1 LALAGAA
8 EALVHSD
15 EVLPMTRLHRKLCS
29 VAFSLLCSLGL
40 TSAAVGQF
48 ETGSTTALGVDPF
61 SLATGDFNQD
71 GNVDVAVTN
80 GGLIQ
85 VYLGNGDGT
94 FQAPTTY
101 TTDLSLAYS
110 IAAADLNGDGKL
122 DLVATSA
129 GTKTVEVFLGKGD
142 GTFQSPLTSNTTAG
156 AYYVTV
162 GDFNNDHKLD
172 LALVDYPYASVLLG
186 NGDGTFQPPFD
197 VMMPFS
203 PITVGLGDFNRD
215 GNLDIAVSGDGNSG
229 ETMILLGNGD
239 GTLREGWSYSYG
251 SAPDSTAVADFRGIG
266 LLDLAVADEF
276 GDIAVFLGNG
286 DGTFGAPVFY
296 TSSFVTWIAAADL
309 NGDGRPDL
317 VAANVGTP
325 NNPLLGTVSVLLGN
339 GDGTFQPETV
349 YPTGISSRFVAVGDF
364 NGDQRLDIADADNT
378 NWDLVVL
385 LNTGLVNFSPT
396 TPIAFP
402 SQLLNRSS
410 SAQSVRMTNAGT
422 SALTISSISVTAPF
436 HLSAK
441 TTCKKGQLAAGA
453 SCHFA
458 VTFKPTT
465 TGAAIGTVAIVD
477 SASSKP
483 QVIELSG
490 QGTVVSLAPNP
501 LNFPTQKVGTKKSL
515 PVQLTN
521 DGSTALTV
529 SGVQITGANA
539 KDFSETDNCTTQTIA
554 PGAGCTI
561 TVTFDP
567 VKTGLRKAAVSV
579 TDTGGGSPQQ
589 VTLTGTGN

>member
-1 LALAGAA
+1 
-8 EALVHSD
+8 
-15 EVLPMTRLHRKLCS
+15 MTGLHRKLYS
-29 VAFSLLCSLGL
+29 VAFFLFYSFGL
-40 TSAAVGQF
+40 TSVAAAQF
-48 ETGSTTALGVDPF
+48 ETRWITAAGIDPCSIAVGDFNHDGKLDVAVCTVVPGLNAIEVFLGNGDGTFLPPAVYTSGLDTTY
-61 SLATGDFNQD
+61 SIATGDFNGD
-71 GNVDVAVTN
+71 GILDLVAGNVGTNNVAVF
-80 GGLIQ
+80 
-85 VYLGNGDGT
+85 LGNGDGT
-94 FQAPTTY
+94 FQ
-101 TTDLSLAYS
+101 
-110 IAAADLNGDGKL
+110 
-122 DLVATSA
+122 V
-129 GTKTVEVFLGKGD
+129 
-142 GTFQSPLTSNTTAG
+142 PLISNTTSG
-156 AYYVTV
+156 VKYVTV

-172 LALVDYPYASVLLG
+172 LALVDYPYVSVSLG

-197 VMMPFS
+197 VLMPFS

-215 GNLDIAVSGDGNSG
+215 GKLDIAASGDGNSG

-296 TSSFVTWIAAADL
+296 TTSFVTWISAADL

-349 YPTGISSRFVAVGDF
+349 YPTGISSKFVAVGDF
-364 NGDQRLDIADADNT
+364 NGDRRLDIADIDSVNA
-378 NWDLVVL
+378 DLVIL
-385 LNTGLVNFSPT
+385 LNTGNVKFSPT
-396 TPIAFP
+396 TPVTYP
-402 SQLLNRSS
+402 SQLLNKYS

-465 TGAAIGTVAIVD
+465 TGAATGTVAIVD

-483 QVIELSG
+483 QVIKLSG

-501 LNFPTQKVGTKKSL
+501 LNFPTQKVGTNKSM

-529 SGVQITGANA
+529 SGAQITGVNA

-567 VKTGLRKAAVSV
+567 IKTGLRQASISV
-579 TDTGGGSPQQ
+579 TDTGGGSPQL